1 MKMSNIEKFKNKN
14 IEPELLKKEEE
25 RKKQEKKEKHLLER
39 MLKQQ
44 MERLNKLDKNK
55 GEK

>member
-1 MKMSNIEKFKNKN
+1 MSNIEKFKNKN